1 MIIHNT
7 DYHILKPVKPIQP
20 SVHIRKIPG
29 FTNYFHTIEKNINN
43 NAVFNNSTK
52 ILTEQNSSSYFSNTK
67 SSNKT
72 LNYVSSETAYEPI
85 MLIYN
90 LKKNFFNL
98 YPSINAKQSKNNIS
112 DTSNMKDF
120 IPLEKSVSTIITH
133 KKITNLTKNQ
143 AVTKLKECSSSILNS
158 SCEFSL
164 AYASYLLSVT
174 AVISLLNPKLE
185 DN

>member
-1 MIIHNT
+1 
-7 DYHILKPVKPIQP
+7 
-20 SVHIRKIPG
+20 
-29 FTNYFHTIEKNINN
+29 
-43 NAVFNNSTK
+43 
-52 ILTEQNSSSYFSNTK
+52 
-67 SSNKT
+67 
-72 LNYVSSETAYEPI
+72 
-85 MLIYN
+85 
-90 LKKNFFNL
+90 
-98 YPSINAKQSKNNIS
+98 
-112 DTSNMKDF
+112 MKDF